1 MKNKIL
7 IIFLFILFAIPIPV
21 AMLGSLLTSI
31 WFVSSIIKESS
42 YIEIIMSLFGMVI
55 GITYFVTY
63 IYSLIKTIK
72 NKKIS
77 FTQKELILIALYF
90 KLTADEAFQI
100 FLNYRNNSRLFNDDE
115 KKTFDSKI

>member
-1 MKNKIL
+1 MYKSLIEMRKNLRLSQQDMAKIL
-7 IIFLFILFAIPIPV
+7 GL
-21 AMLGSLLTSI
+21 SLRSYRD
-31 WFVSSIIKESS
+31 KE
-42 YIEIIMSLFGMVI
+42 
-55 GITYFVTY
+55 
-63 IYSLIKTIK
+63 

-100 FLNYRNNSRLFNDDE
+100 FLNYRNNSKLFNDDE